1 VRLTRLESE
10 FTAIECDTRE
20 IGGQWDGAD
29 LR

>member
-1 VRLTRLESE
+1 LTWLKSE
-10 FTAIECDTRE
+10 FTAVERDARE